1 MVKAPAWETLLEKGK
16 AAEKRGRLDEAERAY
31 RGALSANPEFDSLH
45 REFARFLESC
55 GRLEES
61 ATHVSRALELGWP
74 REEGETALARLK
86 GKSGGGE
93 KSNFVLIHSFL
104 DEGKYEGAARA
115 VQDAADRSPEE
126 GEALWPDVFSAML
139 CARRYREAFA
149 LGEAMLKRSVRIPFA
164 NGFLWPWWHA
174 VSSRGSDAK
183 MRFCSE
189 ELKRVSLAARGG
201 GHAVWFAYLRGV
213 LLLGL
218 GRDPEA
224 MAEYA
229 VIKRARSPRYSM
241 MHHAFVMHR
250 LMAGE
255 FEWTIAN
262 CRALLKSVPD
272 YWWFHCRMAEALMA
286 DGKVDPGLREFE
298 RAASLATDVRA
309 RRAVT
314 TWHGAA
320 LLWAGRYRAALAKL
334 DEGAAIGTKIWVNC
348 WRGAA
353 HLLLGERRKALA
365 DLDAAIATDPQD
377 LEAHLWRGEALRLMG
392 RTAEALR
399 DLDRALEL
407 DPGYA
412 WARFDRALARD
423 DAGDAKGMAADFAKI
438 PRDLVAAL
446 RGPKDGAPDREEMR
460 AILVSGLK
468 RAKGIRR
475 PERYL
480 DAIWQGARG

>member
-1 MVKAPAWETLLEKGK
+1 MVKAPPWEAFLERGK
-16 AAEKRGRLDEAERAY
+16 AAEKRGRLDEAEEAY
-31 RGALSANPEFDSLH
+31 RRALSANPDFDSLH
-45 REFARFLESC
+45 REFARFLEGC

-61 ATHVSRALELGWP
+61 AAELARALDLGWP
-74 REEGETALARLK
+74 REEGEAALARLK

-93 KSNFVLIHSFL
+93 KSNFVLVHTFL
-104 DEGKYEGAARA
+104 DEGRYEEAARA

-139 CARRYREAFA
+139 CARLYREAFA
-149 LGEAMLKRSVRIPFA
+149 FGEAMLRRSVRIPFA

-174 VSSRGSDAK
+174 VSSRGSRRK
-183 MRFCSE
+183 MAFCAA
-189 ELKRVSLAARGG
+189 ELERVRLASRAPGFE
-201 GHAVWFAYLRGV
+201 VWFAYLRGV

-218 GRDPEA
+218 GRDAEA
-224 MAEYA
+224 MKEYA
-229 VIKRARSPRYSM
+229 AVKRARSPRYSM

-255 FEWTIAN
+255 LKWTVAN

-286 DGKVDPGLREFE
+286 DGDIDLGLREFE
-298 RAASLATDVRA
+298 KAAAASSDVRA

-320 LLWAGRYRAALAKL
+320 LLWAGRYREALKKL

-353 HLLLGERRKALA
+353 YLLLGRRREALA

-377 LEAHLWRGEALRLMG
+377 LEAHLWRGEAHRLMG

-399 DLDRALEL
+399 DLDRALAL

-438 PRDLVAAL
+438 PEDLVAAL
-446 RGPKDGAPDREEMR
+446 RGPKAGVPDRKEMR
-460 AILVSGLK
+460 AILEKGLA

-475 PERYL
+475 PESYL
-480 DAIWQGARG
+480 NAIWLGARG